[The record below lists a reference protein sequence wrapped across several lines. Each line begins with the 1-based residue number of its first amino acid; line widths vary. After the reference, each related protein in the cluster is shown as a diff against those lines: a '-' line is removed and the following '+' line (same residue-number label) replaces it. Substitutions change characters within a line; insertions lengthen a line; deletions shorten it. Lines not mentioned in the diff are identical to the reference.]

1 MDAGKVRP
9 GRAVRYPA
17 GIRPSPGRCVQ
28 DHRGRRSAIAVGGGL
43 PQHPPVSSQIPVLH
57 PVPFGGARQVRGAA
71 TPSYSR
77 CRSVPSP
84 SGTAPPPAAPPG
96 GAIAAAVAFS
106 PLPPY
111 ARFRPSRIPF
121 AGLRS
126 HVSSAAWRRFAT
138 RIQVPSAGRPRRRW
152 WWAAFYSASSTCP
165 RRLPVPGRLIRSR
178 HLPPA
183 ACRTVCG
190 RCTSNTCSGT
200 VPSGRGSS
208 RRGLPVRPDR
218 PPCTAPHP
226 CVIRPMYESAIAG
239 MHGPASRLGI

>member
-1 MDAGKVRP
+1 M
-9 GRAVRYPA
+9 PA
-17 GIRPSPGRCVQ
+17 RFAPVGPSGIRPVSGRPPAGVCRITAAGVPLSRWAAACRNTRPSARRSPFSIRCRSAVPGRCAARP
-28 DHRGRRSAIAVGGGL
+28 HRRTADAGASRPHPARPRRRPRL
-43 PQHPPVSSQIPVLH
+43 
-57 PVPFGGARQVRGAA
+57 R
-71 TPSYSR
+71 
-77 CRSVPSP
+77 
-84 SGTAPPPAAPPG
+84 G